1 MSTDPNCIF
10 CKILRGEI
18 PSIKLFEDNDVL
30 AFMDV
35 MPQSPGHCL
44 VIPKRHAANIFE
56 ATADETATVIRATRR
71 LALAV
76 NAGLKPDG
84 MGIYQFNGSEA
95 GQTVFHIHFHI
106 IPRYK
111 GTPLTMHARDMVD
124 KAVLQPLA
132 DKITAALAKM

>member
-1 MSTDPNCIF
+1 MSSDPNCIF

-18 PSIKLFEDNDVL
+18 GSTKIYEDAEVL

-44 VIPKRHAANIFE
+44 VIPKRHAANIHDISAEE
-56 ATADETATVIRATRR
+56 AAILMRATQR
-71 LALAV
+71 LAQAV
-76 NAGLKPDG
+76 QTELKPDG
-84 MGIYQFNGSEA
+84 VGLYQFNGAAA

-106 IPRYK
+106 IPRYA
-111 GTPLTMHARDMVD
+111 GVELVFHARTMVD

-132 DKITAALAKM
+132 DKIIAAL